1 MIIFNINHFSHFIRI
16 SENRVYTQYVTYS
29 LKYIIDRIFTY
40 FVEWEWNNEHIKMCF
55 SKTLYFRR
63 IELKLNQEKM
73 AERCCLSPRQYTD
86 LENEKRLPS
95 FRSLINIII
104 HGGIDLNLFIE
115 EIIKVGY
122 SPEDSVG
129 K

>member
-1 MIIFNINHFSHFIRI
+1 MNI
-16 SENRVYTQYVTYS
+16 
-29 LKYIIDRIFTY
+29 LK
-40 FVEWEWNNEHIKMCF
+40 KCF

-63 IELKLNQEKM
+63 MELKLNQEKM

-86 LENEKRLPS
+86 LENGKRLPS

-104 HGGIDLNLFIE
+104 NGGININLFIE
-115 EIIKVGY
+115 EIIKAGY
-122 SPEDSVG
+122 VPEDSVG

>member
-1 MIIFNINHFSHFIRI
+1 MNI
-16 SENRVYTQYVTYS
+16 
-29 LKYIIDRIFTY
+29 L
-40 FVEWEWNNEHIKMCF
+40 KMCF
-55 SKTLYFRR
+55 GKTLYFRR

-73 AERCCLSPRQYTD
+73 AERCCLSPRQYID
-86 LENEKRLPS
+86 LENGKRLPS
-95 FRSLINIII
+95 FKSLINIII

-122 SPEDSVG
+122 VPEDSVG